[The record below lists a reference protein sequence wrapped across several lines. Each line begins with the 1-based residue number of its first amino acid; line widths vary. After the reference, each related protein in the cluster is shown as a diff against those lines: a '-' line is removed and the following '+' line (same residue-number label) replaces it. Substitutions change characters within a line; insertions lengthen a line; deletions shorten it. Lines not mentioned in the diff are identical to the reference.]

1 MLDVERMG
9 LRRVGAER
17 TPLYGVTAFIAC
29 AFENNV
35 SNVSWIEK
43 TAETN
48 RSRGTLTF
56 KGRSLSQESSKRRV
70 AALADGSQGQG
81 ITGSSGKS
89 SNVRIYRI
97 WTRRDVDRIGDV
109 RCTGGL

>member
-29 AFENNV
+29 AFENKV

-43 TAETN
+43 TAGTN

-56 KGRSLSQESSKRRV
+56 KGRSLSQESSKSRV
-70 AALADGSQGQG
+70 AAGADASKGRG
-81 ITGSSGKS
+81 ISGSSLNS
-89 SNVRIYRI
+89 SNVRI
-97 WTRRDVDRIGDV
+97 
-109 RCTGGL
+109 